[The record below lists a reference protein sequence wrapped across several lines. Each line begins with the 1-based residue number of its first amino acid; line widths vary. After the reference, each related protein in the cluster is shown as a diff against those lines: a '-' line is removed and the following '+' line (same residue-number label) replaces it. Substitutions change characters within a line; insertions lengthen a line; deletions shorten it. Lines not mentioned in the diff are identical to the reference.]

1 MPVQAVQHGTVCP
14 AADIPP
20 VSAFRVCR
28 NGTEQA
34 A

>member
-1 MPVQAVQHGTVCP
+1 MPMQAVQHGTVSP

-20 VSAFRVCR
+20 VFAFRVHR